1 MDFYYIFAGSPNTPQ
16 RVLTRLAL
24 CAKEKVRGRI
34 AENRVTLAEIL
45 QVLAGDE
52 HWEVRASVATNPTA
66 PQEVVEILSR
76 DENADVRYSM
86 AECDHMQFHV
96 LDRLANDENPYV
108 AERARITL
116 EQMFVRLAI

>member
-1 MDFYYIFAGSPNTPQ
+1 M
-16 RVLTRLAL
+16 
-24 CAKEKVRGRI
+24 
-34 AENRVTLAEIL
+34 
-45 QVLAGDE
+45 
-52 HWEVRASVATNPTA
+52 RASVATNPAA

-108 AERARITL
+108 AERARVTL